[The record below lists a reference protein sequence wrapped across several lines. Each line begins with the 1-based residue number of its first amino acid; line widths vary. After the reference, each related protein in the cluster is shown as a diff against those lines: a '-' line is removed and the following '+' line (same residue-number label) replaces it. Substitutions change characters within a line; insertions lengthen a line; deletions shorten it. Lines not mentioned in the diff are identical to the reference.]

1 MKTKYTKKINGIV
14 ETFTFQR
21 TRKDRNCHICKTII
35 NKGDQY
41 AAGMKFWVKDCT
53 QSMPVCT
60 TCANREGEYRIHG
73 NTVRCIAVLWTRDPQ

>member
-21 TRKDRNCHICKTII
+21 TRKDRNCQICKTII
-35 NKGDQY
+35 NKDDQY
-41 AAGMKFWVKDCT
+41 AVGIKFSIKDRT

-60 TCANREGEYRIHG
+60 TCANREGEYRIQRSG
-73 NTVRCIAVLWTRDPQ
+73 VYEILNI